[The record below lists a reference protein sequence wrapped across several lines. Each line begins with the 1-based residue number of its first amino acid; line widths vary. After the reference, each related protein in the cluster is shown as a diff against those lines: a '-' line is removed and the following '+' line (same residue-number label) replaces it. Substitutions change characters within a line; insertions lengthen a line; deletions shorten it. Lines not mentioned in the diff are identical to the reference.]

1 MRSVSSHLLEDKM
14 DDAVTHYINSH
25 QSTEAVHVDA
35 NSLALNVQDDGG
47 GRVVTVMQPLS
58 FSTSQM
64 CRQVSVNDQ
73 VSEGQWS
80 EELMDPE
87 SRLAAIVAHLSRPS
101 NHQTHHKIS
110 AVRNDVDTSVILD
123 APMRLY
129 NGPPLD
135 STMLTEQDRQV
146 LDIAASASPV
156 QNKHQSKK
164 SLPHKKRIS
173 KKLKRNTGNSTPQQE
188 QIVVIHCNPQVS
200 QEEILPD
207 NFVGGVP
214 HPDHLAPD
222 PHHIAHD
229 MRPILLCQLCGE
241 FYGEDQVKFYHHLR
255 QHYEPHGTIIIEN
268 PVPDLSIDK
277 MSNTCI
283 VDNVQ
288 TLPDSLV
295 ELSLENTVPKSIY
308 QPIDKH
314 ILYTTSDK
322 TLSCHNKVQYTMAG
336 EKELPQ
342 DNNKTDLYDTF
353 GKLDLYN
360 CPKCDKSFKKQKQ
373 CEEHV
378 KDAHLN
384 PKLEDMGEF
393 SEPEDLMAGIHVAVE
408 DGEQYEPTLLPHL
421 VVENGHVHQ
430 DHVRHWYMRGSGEMC
445 CDAPDYCAVCPAP
458 PPAPPPLPPP
468 PHLAPPPPAPAPP
481 PPQPAPPPLAPAPPP
496 LAPAPLPPVSTPA
509 TMNGQSPQ
517 LKEEVLQRI
526 FESEVPNQET
536 PFTAIIENPSEPPKP
551 PEPPR
556 EEQKTKAPG
565 GKKKA
570 LKRFE
575 CPLCDRV
582 FHHRNSLLYHMLMHG
597 EKQHFC
603 KDCDK
608 GFYTAAA
615 LKVHRRVHSGD
626 RPCACDECGRNF
638 RQWSDLKYHK
648 ASIHSDQKNFK
659 CEFCDKEF
667 ARRYSLNV
675 HRRIHTGERN
685 YKCDYC
691 NKTFR
696 ASSYRLSHMR
706 THTGSKPYKCPQ
718 CEKCFRVAYDLR
730 RHMLIHEK
738 VRLRVDEMKPKSKDS
753 KDKKSKPEEPKPK
766 AQEVKPAKKS
776 AANRLPILKSM
787 LDKKPTKTTKKTQ
800 TKKGAPNVTVAT
812 NKDVAMKINDKYTNN
827 VEVFDTRQVE
837 YNKYKDVFEY
847 RGNEVLQG
855 YKKDYSEEMVYK
867 ESDRLTEE
875 RELAVLRP
883 MFRNTPPIEELEK
896 NNMRS
901 ENTDGNFQ
909 VFTHIE
915 KNTDGNFHVYT
926 HADKSK
932 NYIIPTSAS
941 QSDMKLDRELIREV
955 RNDGLSSDNMDN
967 VFLERLSAFYNITAV

>member
-1 MRSVSSHLLEDKM
+1 MRTVSSHLLEDKM

-73 VSEGQWS
+73 VNEGQWS
-80 EELMDPE
+80 EELLDPDGK
-87 SRLAAIVAHLSRPS
+87 LAAIVAHLSRPS
-101 NHQTHHKIS
+101 HHPTHHKIS
-110 AVRNDVDTSVILD
+110 AVRNDVDASVILD

-129 NGPPLD
+129 NGPSLD

-173 KKLKRNTGNSTPQQE
+173 KKLKRNTGNSTPQQVNIE
-188 QIVVIHCNPQVS
+188 DNGNTFINDQIVVIHCNPQVS

-207 NFVGGVP
+207 NFVGAVP
-214 HPDHLAPD
+214 HPDHLAAD

-288 TLPDSLV
+288 SLPDSLV

-308 QPIDKH
+308 QPMDKH

-342 DNNKTDLYDTF
+342 DNGKADLYETF

-360 CPKCDKSFKKQKQ
+360 CPKCEKSFKKQKQ

-378 KDAHLN
+378 KEAHLN

-430 DHVRHWYMRGSGEMC
+430 DHEAS
-445 CDAPDYCAVCPAP
+445 
-458 PPAPPPLPPP
+458 
-468 PHLAPPPPAPAPP
+468 
-481 PPQPAPPPLAPAPPP
+481 
-496 LAPAPLPPVSTPA
+496 S
-509 TMNGQSPQ
+509 
-517 LKEEVLQRI
+517 
-526 FESEVPNQET
+526 
-536 PFTAIIENPSEPPKP
+536 FTAIIENPPETPHPPQ
-551 PEPPR
+551 PPR
-556 EEQKTKAPG
+556 DEKTTKASA

-570 LKRFE
+570 VKKFE

-597 EKQHFC
+597 EKQHYC

-659 CEFCDKEF
+659 CEFCEKEF

-706 THTGSKPYKCPQ
+706 THTGTYTSVPHEHLTDTTRSKPYKCPQ

-738 VRLRVDEMKPKSKDS
+738 VRLRVDEMKPKPKDT
-753 KDKKSKPEEPKPK
+753 KDKKTKSEEPKPQLK
-766 AQEVKPAKKS
+766 NQDVKSSKKT
-776 AANRLPILKSM
+776 AGNRLPILKSI
-787 LDKKPTKTTKKTQ
+787 LDKKQPTKPTKKTQ
-800 TKKGAPNVTVAT
+800 TKKGAPNVTVAP
-812 NKDVAMKINDKYTNN
+812 NKEVAMKISDKYTNN

-847 RGNEVLQG
+847 RGNEVLQS
-855 YKKDYSEEMVYK
+855 YKKDYSEEIMYK

-883 MFRNTPPIEELEK
+883 MFRNSPPIEELDK
-896 NNMRS
+896 SNIRS

-926 HADKSK
+926 HSDKSK
-932 NYIIPTSAS
+932 NYIIPSSS
-941 QSDMKLDRELIREV
+941 QSIDMKLDREMSRDV
-955 RNDGLSSDNMDN
+955 RNDGLSTDNMDN

>member
-214 HPDHLAPD
+214 HPDHLAPE

-277 MSNTCI
+277 MTNTCI

-342 DNNKTDLYDTF
+342 DNNKADLYDTF

-384 PKLEDMGEF
+384 PKPPRGNQ
-393 SEPEDLMAGIHVAVE
+393 PR
-408 DGEQYEPTLLPHL
+408 PH
-421 VVENGHVHQ
+421 
-430 DHVRHWYMRGSGEMC
+430 
-445 CDAPDYCAVCPAP
+445 APVNIVITD
-458 PPAPPPLPPP
+458 
-468 PHLAPPPPAPAPP
+468 
-481 PPQPAPPPLAPAPPP
+481 QQQ
-496 LAPAPLPPVSTPA
+496 
-509 TMNGQSPQ
+509 NRQ
-517 LKEEVLQRI
+517 
-526 FESEVPNQET
+526 PNQGGRYPIQGYNT
-536 PFTAIIENPSEPPKP
+536 DKP
-551 PEPPR
+551 
-556 EEQKTKAPG
+556 
-565 GKKKA
+565 
-570 LKRFE
+570 
-575 CPLCDRV
+575 
-582 FHHRNSLLYHMLMHG
+582 
-597 EKQHFC
+597 
-603 KDCDK
+603 
-608 GFYTAAA
+608 
-615 LKVHRRVHSGD
+615 
-626 RPCACDECGRNF
+626 
-638 RQWSDLKYHK
+638 WSDLKYHK

-766 AQEVKPAKKS
+766 AQEVKPTKKS
-776 AANRLPILKSM
+776 APNRLPILKSM
-787 LDKKPTKTTKKTQ
+787 LDKKQPTKTTKKTQ
-800 TKKGAPNVTVAT
+800 TKKGAPNVTVAP
-812 NKDVAMKINDKYTNN
+812 NKDVAMKMNDKYTNN

-941 QSDMKLDRELIREV
+941 QSDMKLDREMIREV